1 MNMKPDLKKIFV
13 LSTAMLS
20 FISFWRAAAIVLCDF
35 GSSAYY
41 AGGIA
46 ARAFGPAFPYFILA
60 VMLFAGL
67 MLMVYI
73 ESSSLFTRGGVYVVV
88 RETMGKAMAKFS
100 VSALVFDYLL
110 TGPISSVS
118 AGLYLSALLN
128 LILPKINPNFH
139 IPDRLLAVLFSLAV
153 IFYFWRENIKGV
165 RESSDNNVRIIL
177 FVAFTALILFTWS
190 GYTLYLRGFEWP
202 AFRFEFSKEALGWTE
217 KIDWLKPVGLF
228 GILIAFGHSIL
239 ALSGLETIAQVYREI
254 EDPKIKNLKKTVILV
269 FSFSLVFTGF
279 LTLMSALIIPYEKI
293 IGSYSD
299 NLLSGLAMEL
309 AGPYG
314 ARIALKFLVV
324 ASAVLIL
331 IGAVNTSFVG
341 ANGILNRVAED
352 GILNDW
358 FRSLHPKYGTTYRII
373 TSVAVLQALI
383 VILSGGD
390 VFLLGEAYA
399 FGVLW
404 SLSFNVSSII
414 ALRFKKTQ
422 EEREWIFPLNFSWG
436 KYKVPV
442 GLFAVFIILL
452 SVSLTNLLTKKIA
465 TVSGIAFTLLLYLL
479 FTYSEKR
486 NEKKIRLIDEDKGFD
501 EKINLKGE
509 DDAAKIAAAFNKPN
523 RILLP
528 VRNPNN
534 LFHLRSALEKVDDS
548 VTDIVVLY
556 VKVQKG
562 LESSGDTAVISED
575 EKEVFKQ
582 IILMAEKYGKTV
594 TPVVLYS
601 NDPFYTIV
609 SFALALKA
617 DEIIMGVSGSVGA
630 EIQLEKIAIFW
641 GMLKPQDYSK
651 GIKVKVVWELRTL
664 TYELS

>member
-1 MNMKPDLKKIFV
+1 MKSQLKKIFV

-46 ARAFGPAFPYFILA
+46 ARSFGPAFPYFILA

-88 RETMGKAMAKFS
+88 KETMGKTMAKFS
-100 VSALVFDYLL
+100 VSALIFDYLL

-128 LILPKINPNFH
+128 LLVPKINPNFH
-139 IPDRLLAVLFSLAV
+139 IPDRLLAVLFSLTV

-177 FVAFTALILFTWS
+177 FVSLTALILFIWS
-190 GYTLYLRGFEWP
+190 GYTLYTRGFEWP
-202 AFRFEFSKEALGWTE
+202 DFRFEFSRESLGWTE
-217 KIDWLKPVGLF
+217 NIDWLKPVGLF
-228 GILIAFGHSIL
+228 AIFIAFGHSVL

-254 EDPKIKNLKKTVILV
+254 EDPKIKNLKKAVILI
-269 FSFSLVFTGF
+269 FGFSLIFTGF
-279 LTLMSALIIPYEKI
+279 LTLISALIIPYEKI
-293 IGSYSD
+293 ISSYSD

-309 AGPYG
+309 AGPYS
-314 ARIALKFLVV
+314 AKIFLKFMVV
-324 ASAVLIL
+324 VSAVLIL
-331 IGAVNTSFVG
+331 VGAVNTSFVG
-341 ANGILNRVAED
+341 SNGILNRVAED

-358 FRSLHPKYGTTYRII
+358 FRSLHSKYGTTHRII
-373 TSVAVLQALI
+373 TSVAVLQSII
-383 VILSGGD
+383 VILSRGD

-404 SLSFNVSSII
+404 SLSFDVAAII
-414 ALRFKKTQ
+414 VLRFKNPQ
-422 EEREWIFPLNFSWG
+422 EREWIFPLNLNWD
-436 KYKVPV
+436 KYKVPI
-442 GLFAVFIILL
+442 GLFAVFIVLL
-452 SVSLTNLLTKKIA
+452 AVSLTNLLTKKVA
-465 TVSGIAFTLLLYLL
+465 TISGIIFSSILFLL
-479 FTYSEKR
+479 FTYSEKK
-486 NEKKIRLIDEDKGFD
+486 NEKKIRLIDEDRGFD
-501 EKINLKGE
+501 EKINLKSE
-509 DDAAKIAAAFNKPN
+509 DDTDKIAAGFNKPN
-523 RILLP
+523 KILLP

-534 LFHLRSALEKVDDS
+534 LFHLKSVLEKVDDS
-548 VTDIVVLY
+548 MTDIVVLHI
-556 VKVQKG
+556 KVQKG
-562 LESSGDTAVISED
+562 LEASGDMAVMAEG

-594 TPVVLYS
+594 TPVMLYS
-601 NDPFYTIV
+601 NDPFYTMV
-609 SFALALKA
+609 SFALALRA
-617 DEIIMGVSGSVGA
+617 DEIVMGVSGSIGA

-641 GMLKPQDYSK
+641 GMLKPQNYKK
-651 GIKVKVVWELRTL
+651 GIKVRVVWELRTL